1 MDDDEI
7 KAKLHAT
14 WTPELW
20 DRFKADARAH
30 LEASPQY
37 KDRPEERNAMLESMM
52 QRARGTFD
60 EWPPKAKMPS
70 PMVMVR
76 EEIID
81 DNEFKVALRAHVLH
95 RVGEES
101 IERKVGMG
109 GMTREQVID
118 GLLGSY
124 ANSDLGQ
131 RLKAY
136 HA

>member
-1 MDDDEI
+1 MAA
-7 KAKLHAT
+7 KAMM
-14 WTPELW
+14 
-20 DRFKADARAH
+20 
-30 LEASPQY
+30 ASPVLMRQ
-37 KDRPEERNAMLESMM
+37 
-52 QRARGTFD
+52 
-60 EWPPKAKMPS
+60 
-70 PMVMVR
+70 

-81 DNEFKVALRAHVLH
+81 DNEFKAALRAHVLH

-136 HA
+136 HAEHGRYPEPFGFSKHVPSDAIGELKARAWEMAKCCSSNMGRTR